1 VEYTK
6 NNSIQTEEDRE
17 IQDKLDKAGKGL
29 PAIDALLLKYV
40 GFPVLKRLLSWDRGM
55 ELFEREGQ
63 RILHDVKGLDESV
76 LFKKVLIPKTT
87 GIEDN
92 SRYYSPAMVLWHL
105 IYVGETIRDGII
117 SLSRKEQL
125 DFVVKIENFKPFV
138 DIGSNIVNDYE
149 AFLEGYRSTIEEN
162 AGDRYIGNYHAHP
175 WFGPLNPHQ
184 WVIMSAVHQVVHRR
198 QLGNILKF
206 GANNNV

>member
-1 VEYTK
+1 MQSAK
-6 NNSIQTEEDRE
+6 DKE
-17 IQDKLDKAGKGL
+17 IQDTLESAGKGL
-29 PAIDALLLKYV
+29 PAIDAMFLKHI
-40 GFPVLKRLLSWDRGM
+40 GFPILKRTVSWEKGM

-63 RILHDVKGLDESV
+63 RILDDVQGLDESV
-76 LFKKVLIPKTT
+76 LFQKVLIPKTT

-117 SLSRKEQL
+117 SLSRNEQL

-138 DIGSNIVNDYE
+138 EISDTIIKDFKLFLQ
-149 AFLEGYRSTIEEN
+149 AFRRSIEERV
-162 AGDRYIGNYHAHP
+162 GDRYIRNYHAHP

-184 WVIMSAVHQVVHRR
+184 WLIMSAVHQIVHRR
-198 QLGNILKF
+198 QLEKILEYGNKNYSL
-206 GANNNV
+206 